1 VLLRPPGSEV
11 IRLAVQVV
19 VRNKGR
25 SLLTMLGLA
34 IGVGAFIAMVSFGE
48 GARSSVVSQ
57 FERIGTNLLRVRVS
71 GSFDPK
77 PHRPL
82 TDGDLEALTRESTTL
97 LDIVPLRRK
106 SDDVVFGGVSHR
118 VNITG
123 VIPGY
128 AVLHDQHLVS
138 GGMFDELD
146 VLQRAKVCVLG
157 QTPARAL
164 FGDRN
169 PLGAT
174 ITIGGTLLCRVLGL
188 VASKGASISG
198 DDLDDFVLMPVTTF
212 AAYLGNPTDGYYS
225 FELRPQSPALLQ
237 AARGEIVDILRRRHQ
252 LDARDPDDFDV
263 SSPDEET
270 RVAARIAA
278 ILTGLLAGIAAVS
291 LLVGG
296 IGIMNILLVSIA
308 ERTYEIGIRAAVGA
322 SPGQILT
329 HFLAEA
335 LVLAIIGSAAGGALG
350 VGAALAVEHQMGWD
364 SGTSVQVV
372 VFSVL
377 FGIVIGLVFGYIPA
391 RRAAMLDPIQALRH
405 E

>member
-1 VLLRPPGSEV
+1 MPLAGSEV
-11 IRLAVQVV
+11 LYSALQVV
-19 VRNKGR
+19 VRNRGR

-48 GARSSVVSQ
+48 GARTSVISQ

-71 GSFDPK
+71 GRIDPR

-82 TDGDLEALTRESTTL
+82 TDGDLQALMRESTTL

-106 SDDVVFGGVSHR
+106 YETVVFGGVSYR
-118 VNITG
+118 VDISG
-123 VIPGY
+123 VTPGY
-128 AVLHDQHLVS
+128 ALLHDHRVVT

-146 VLQRAKVCVLG
+146 LSQRAKVCILG

-174 ITIGGTLLCRVLGL
+174 ITINGTLPCRVLAL
-188 VASKGASISG
+188 VAPKGRSISG

-212 AAYLGNPTDGYYS
+212 AAYLGNPGDGYAAI
-225 FELRPQSPALLQ
+225 EVRPQSPALLQ

-252 LDARDPDDFDV
+252 LEAGDADDFDV
-263 SSPDEET
+263 ISPDEAT
-270 RVAARIAA
+270 RVAQRTAA

-296 IGIMNILLVSIA
+296 IGIMNILLVSVA
-308 ERTYEIGIRAAVGA
+308 ERTYEIGIRGAVGA
-322 SPGQILT
+322 SPRQILT
-329 HFLAEA
+329 QFLAEA
-335 LVLAIIGSAAGGALG
+335 LVLATIGSGAGAALG
-350 VGAALAVEHQMGWD
+350 VSAAVAVGQQMGWD
-364 SGTSVQVV
+364 STTSLPVV
-372 VFSVL
+372 VFSVF
-377 FGIVIGLVFGYIPA
+377 FGISIGLVFGYIPA
-391 RRAAMLDPIQALRH
+391 RRAARLDPIQALRH

>member
-1 VLLRPPGSEV
+1 MRLLGNEV
-11 IRLAVQVV
+11 IYLAIQVV

-25 SLLTMLGLA
+25 SLLTVLGLA

-48 GARSSVVSQ
+48 GARTSVISQ

-71 GSFDPK
+71 GRIDPQ

-82 TDGDLEALTRESTTL
+82 TDGDLQALTRETTTL
-97 LDIVPLRRK
+97 LDVVPLRRK
-106 SDDVVFGGVSHR
+106 YDDVAFGGVSYR
-118 VNITG
+118 VFITG
-123 VIPGY
+123 TTPRY
-128 AVLHDQHLVS
+128 AALHDQDIVS
-138 GGMFDELD
+138 GSMFDDLD
-146 VLQRAKVCVLG
+146 LSQRAKVCVLG

-174 ITIGGTLLCRVLGL
+174 ITIGSTLPCRVLGL
-188 VASKGASISG
+188 VAPIGMSTTGS
-198 DDLDDFVLMPVTTF
+198 DLDDFVLMPVTAF
-212 AAYLGNPTDGYYS
+212 AAYLGNPTDGYDWI
-225 FELRPQSPALLQ
+225 EMRPQSPALLQ
-237 AARGEIVDILRRRHQ
+237 AARGEIVDMLRRRHQ
-252 LDARDPDDFDV
+252 LDARDLDDFDV
-263 SSPDEET
+263 ISPDEAT
-270 RVAARIAA
+270 RLAARTAD

-296 IGIMNILLVSIA
+296 IGIMNILLVSVA
-308 ERTYEIGIRAAVGA
+308 ERTYEIGIRAAIGA
-322 SPGQILT
+322 SPRQILT
-329 HFLAEA
+329 QFLAEA
-335 LVLAIIGSAAGGALG
+335 LVLAIIGAGTGAAVG
-350 VGAALAVEHQMGWD
+350 VGAALAVERRMGWD
-364 SGTSVQVV
+364 GGTSAQTV

>member
-1 VLLRPPGSEV
+1 MRLAGSEV
-11 IRLAVQVV
+11 LFSALQVV

-34 IGVGAFIAMVSFGE
+34 IGVGAFIAMVGFGE
-48 GARSSVVSQ
+48 GARTSVISQ

-71 GSFDPK
+71 GRIDPR

-82 TDGDLEALTRESTTL
+82 TDGDLQALTRESTTL
-97 LDIVPLRRK
+97 LDVVPLRRK
-106 SDDVVFGGVSHR
+106 YETVVFGGLSYR
-118 VNITG
+118 VDITG
-123 VIPGY
+123 VTPAY
-128 AVLHDQHLVS
+128 AALHDQRVVS

-146 VLQRAKVCVLG
+146 VSQRAKVCVLG

-174 ITIGGTLLCRVLGL
+174 ITIGGTLPCRVIAL
-188 VASKGASISG
+188 VAPKGRSISG
-198 DDLDDFVLMPVTTF
+198 DDLDNFVLMPVTTF
-212 AAYLGNPTDGYYS
+212 AAYLGNPSDGYMAI
-225 FELRPQSPALLQ
+225 EMRPQNPALLQ
-237 AARGEIVDILRRRHQ
+237 AARGEIVDILRRRHE
-252 LDARDPDDFDV
+252 LEPGDADDFDV
-263 SSPDEET
+263 ISPDEAT
-270 RVAARIAA
+270 RVAERTAA

-296 IGIMNILLVSIA
+296 IGIMNILLVSVA
-308 ERTYEIGIRAAVGA
+308 ERTYEIGIRAAIGA
-322 SPGQILT
+322 SPRQILT
-329 HFLAEA
+329 QFLAEA
-335 LVLAIIGSAAGGALG
+335 LVLATIGSGAGAALG
-350 VGAALAVEHQMGWD
+350 VGAALAVGRQMGWD
-364 SGTSVQVV
+364 SGTSLPVV

-377 FGIVIGLVFGYIPA
+377 FGISIGLVFGYIPA

>member
-1 VLLRPPGSEV
+1 MRLPGSEV
-11 IRLAVQVV
+11 VFSALQVV

-71 GSFDPK
+71 GRIDPK
-77 PHRPL
+77 PHRPVN
-82 TDGDLEALTRESTTL
+82 DGDLQALRRETTTL

-106 SDDVVFGGVSHR
+106 SDDVAFGGVSYR
-118 VNITG
+118 VYNYG
-123 VIPGY
+123 VTPAY
-128 AVLHDQHLVS
+128 AVLHDQHVVS
-138 GGMFDELD
+138 GGMFDDLD
-146 VLQRAKVCVLG
+146 LSQRAKVCVLG
-157 QTPARAL
+157 QTPAHAL
-164 FGDRN
+164 FGDRD

-174 ITIGGTLLCRVLGL
+174 ITIGGTLPCRVLGL
-188 VASKGASISG
+188 AAPKGTAING

-212 AAYLGNPTDGYYS
+212 AAYLGNPTDGYAWI
-225 FELRPQSPALLQ
+225 EVRPQSPALLP
-237 AARGEIVDILRRRHQ
+237 AARREIVDILRRRHQ

-263 SSPDEET
+263 LSPDEAT
-270 RVAARIAA
+270 RVAARTATIF
-278 ILTGLLAGIAAVS
+278 TGLLAGIAAVS

-296 IGIMNILLVSIA
+296 IGIMNILLVSVA

-322 SPGQILT
+322 SPWQILT
-329 HFLAEA
+329 QFLAEA
-335 LVLAIIGSAAGGALG
+335 CVLAIIGSAAGAALG
-350 VGAALAVEHQMGWD
+350 VGAALAVAQQMGWD
-364 SGTSVQVV
+364 SGTSVPVV